1 MPVTFPLTTVF
12 TDGAIHYA
20 AEHYELRDAIN
31 ELDTR
36 VTDAQDDA
44 TQALAEIAALL
55 EPIYHLTYFR
65 AGAMTDARVLFIHT
79 FSVPVTFP
87 GNMSGA
93 YGSNSVAPADVT
105 YTFDVQKNGVTAG
118 TIVMTNANNA
128 ATFTTSGGTPL
139 AFAAGDVIK
148 VVAPTP
154 AGAHPSDVA
163 FTLPGVRV

>member
-1 MPVTFPLTTVF
+1 MPVVFPLTTVF

-31 ELDTR
+31 ELYTS
-36 VTDAQDDA
+36 VTDAQNDA
-44 TQALAEIAALL
+44 TQALGEIAALL
-55 EPIYHLTYFR
+55 EPIYHLSYFR
-65 AGAMTDARVLFIHT
+65 AGAMTSARVLLIHT

-93 YGSNSVAPADVT
+93 YGSNSVAPVDAT
-105 YTFDVQKNGVTAG
+105 YTFDVQKNGASVG

-128 ATFTTSGGTPL
+128 ATFTTTGGNPV
-139 AFAAGDVIK
+139 AFAAGDVMK

-154 AGAHPSDVA
+154 VGAHPEDVA